1 MLVRRAHHTPIGKR
15 HFENPPNTK
24 RVLTGN
30 DLKIASLGKRQFEKL
45 SRINLSTEEE
55 ALENPLLRNEKRHF
69 PTPDTRRVLVGEDLD
84 ASFLTREGK
93 RHFPTPDT
101 RRVLVGK
108 DLDASLLTREGKRQ
122 FPKIDTRRVLR
133 GEDSGTPPTK
143 KGKGQFP
150 RVSTKHVL
158 GSERE
163 ETPLLKMSTR
173 QFANFLKAPK

>member
-93 RHFPTPDT
+93 R
-101 RRVLVGK
+101 
-108 DLDASLLTREGKRQ
+108 Q